1 MPAHQD
7 GALLSNLIRG
17 NQMFVTSLSKLYWAS
32 LPSNVTGFLNSA
44 NTI

>member
-7 GALLSNLIRG
+7 GGLLSNLIRDH
-17 NQMFVTSLSKLYWAS
+17 QLFVTSLSKLYWAG
-32 LPSNVTGFLNSA
+32 LLGDVTGFLNSA

>member
-7 GALLSNLIRG
+7 GGLLSNLIRD
-17 NQMFVTSLSKLYWAS
+17 NQLFVTSLSKLYWAGLLS
-32 LPSNVTGFLNSA
+32 DVTGFLNSA